1 MEQKKSKERE
11 SKAVPLTKHMK
22 DFQNCKYYVI
32 FPDDNETW
40 YKEDWKVI
48 ISSKK

>member
-1 MEQKKSKERE
+1 MKQKKSKERE
-11 SKAVPLTKHMK
+11 SKAVPLTKQMK
-22 DFQNCKYYVI
+22 DFQNCKHYVI

-40 YKEDWKVI
+40 EKDDRKVI